1 MPTEDLSKKT
11 RIFGSANHPIV
22 RRANIIDVEGRTPEP
37 ATPRPQRTLVGRLI
51 SMRRWQT
58 DRRRSI
64 SGAAAATAP
73 TVPVEPV
80 RRPRVTGETSK
91 QLVLRP
97 ETRPAY
103 AEYEQMGLVPAR
115 SLGVLSP
122 ARLVVNVY
130 RLVGFAILTL
140 VVALLVGYI
149 GTSIFYFT
157 NKSWVQPMVVS
168 PTDDRVLQLRAKLA
182 ETQTLRDQVTTEI
195 NHTERAIAV
204 QVAFQKNYEMALKTD
219 LSDRRT
225 ALRQIR
231 QLSNQHAATRNRIKK
246 SNSALAAVSGQRI
259 DQEFEA
265 GLIDKDSYL
274 QRNQGIAQLENS
286 NLSLLERESQLE
298 AQAAS
303 IAAEARALDA
313 ALSGKATAGGS
324 AALSYEA
331 LRIKQDYEMS
341 VLETA
346 KAKERL
352 QGLKASLGRYQ
363 GIVDTVAQSAYLRAA
378 DQQST
383 VAFVPYDNLVGL
395 EPGTVL
401 YGCRLE
407 MLWCRPVG
415 KVVDKLPGEVTHKH
429 PHRAAMLR
437 GPLLELRIDD
447 AVAAEKDVLFV
458 GRPPLL
464 I

>member
-11 RIFGSANHPIV
+11 RIFGSANHPV
-22 RRANIIDVEGRTPEP
+22 VPRANIIDVDGQTPEP
-37 ATPRPQRTLVGRLI
+37 ARPLNRTLVGRLI
-51 SMRRWQT
+51 SMRRWQA
-58 DRRRSI
+58 DRRHSQDLA
-64 SGAAAATAP
+64 SASTM
-73 TVPVEPV
+73 PVEPV
-80 RRPRVTGETSK
+80 RRPRVSGNPGK

-103 AEYEQMGLVPAR
+103 AEYQEMGLAPAKQP
-115 SLGVLSP
+115 GALSP

-149 GTSIFYFT
+149 GTSVFYFT
-157 NKSWVQPMVVS
+157 NTSWVQPMVVS
-168 PTDDRVLQLRAKLA
+168 PTDDRVLQLRGKLA
-182 ETQTLRDQVTTEI
+182 EQENLRDQVASEI
-195 NHTERAIAV
+195 SHTERAIAV
-204 QVAFQKNYEMALKTD
+204 QTAFQRNYEKALKTD
-219 LSDRRT
+219 LSDRR
-225 ALRQIR
+225 ARLRQLR
-231 QLSNQHAATRNRIKK
+231 QLSNEYAGTRRRIKD

-265 GLIDKDSYL
+265 GLIDKDGYL

-286 NLSLLERESQLE
+286 NLSLLERQSQLE
-298 AQAAS
+298 AQTAS

-313 ALSGKATAGGS
+313 ALQGKRAGPDASGS
-324 AALSYEA
+324 LSYDV

-352 QGLKASLGRYQ
+352 ATLKASLARYQ

-378 DQQST
+378 DERST
-383 VAFVPYDNLVGL
+383 VAFVPYDNLGGV
-395 EPGTVL
+395 EAGTVL

-415 KVVDKLPGEVTHKH
+415 KVVDKLAGEVTHKH

-437 GPLLELRIDD
+437 GQLLELQVDD
-447 AVAAEKDVLFV
+447 PMEAEKDVLFV
-458 GRPPLL
+458 GRAPLF